1 MKKTSSCVLILLIC
15 SVWGAFLNG
24 PSVNAEPK
32 TIVVPDDYL
41 TISDAINNASER
53 DTIFVK
59 KGTYDGPISKS
70 ILIDKTLSIV
80 GEDASNTTLI
90 LHPAYDLSWIC
101 TTMFYEYTD
110 SITVTADDFQLSN
123 LTIKSIHGGNIS
135 IIGDRT
141 RIFGNSI
148 NQGSTWYTGLSIKG
162 NDCQVMDNTLLGP
175 VFISGNSN
183 VVCNNACYGI
193 YLSSA
198 NNSQILSNNISYLSI
213 GLFNQ
218 SLCSSNGIIGNSII
232 SSGGGLQGVDL
243 GCATDNVFTKNLIK
257 GCQFG
262 IAQYGAVPGSNA
274 NFVPFENNTFYL
286 NNFIDNLQNVAVK
299 TTKNNWDNGE
309 FGNYWS
315 DYNGTDN
322 NNDGIG
328 DTLYFIQ
335 ENNQDNY
342 PLMNPVDIDEYTIPE
357 FPSWTILPLVLT
369 VTVVVAGYKKK
380 LHKKS
385 ASQQSY

>member
-1 MKKTSSCVLILLIC
+1 MKKASFVLILLLC
-15 SVWGAFLNG
+15 SVWVAFLRIE
-24 PSVNAEPK
+24 VVKAESK

-59 KGTYDGPISKS
+59 KGTYDGPINKS

-80 GEDASNTTLI
+80 GEDASNTNLI
-90 LHPAYDLSWIC
+90 LHPAYNLTWIL
-101 TTMFYEYTD
+101 TAMFYEYTD

-123 LTIKSIHGGNIS
+123 LTINSIHGGNVS

-141 RIFGNSI
+141 KIFGNTI

-162 NDCQVMDNTLLGP
+162 DDCQVMDNTLLGP

-183 VVCNNACYGI
+183 VACNNTCYGI
-193 YLSSA
+193 CLSSA
-198 NNSQILSNNISYLSI
+198 NYSQILSNSIKYLSI
-213 GLFNQ
+213 GLFNHT
-218 SLCSSNGIIGNSII
+218 LCSSNWIIGNSIVPT
-232 SSGGGLQGVDL
+232 GLGLQGVDL
-243 GCATDNVFTKNLIK
+243 GCAIDNVFTKNLIK
-257 GCQFG
+257 GCTFG

-274 NFVPFENNTFYL
+274 NYVPFENNTFYL
-286 NNFIDNLQNVAVK
+286 NNFIDNLHNVAVK
-299 TTKNNWDNGE
+299 TTKNNWDNGQ

-322 NNDGIG
+322 NNDGFG
-328 DTLYFIQ
+328 DTPYFIQ

-342 PLMNPVDIDEYTIPE
+342 PLMNPVDIEEFIIPE
-357 FPSWTILPLVLT
+357 FPSWTILPLLI
-369 VTVVVAGYKKK
+369 VATLVGVIFRNKIRKNGLK
-380 LHKKS
+380 
-385 ASQQSY
+385 